1 MENKL
6 GNFVIK
12 FLNDKIQ
19 TRKVIKCIDFFM
31 LITDMGLS
39 DESDEVINIVDYLD
53 QNEVDINFDE
63 TGGDYYSRFKSIE
76 RKVKLSKMLKGSK
89 TEIQK
94 MIEKVE
100 SIKVQ
105 ERPGWLEMYRD
116 DLTDEKIE
124 NSKIYNLDENPFQ
137 RITDMLTQELK
148 ERLENEPGLTIE
160 EIRQEIETEMSVG
173 NDRNIVDAIRRG
185 SWVQI
190 CKK

>member
-116 DLTDEKIE
+116 GSTDEKIE
-124 NSKIYNLDENPFQ
+124 NSKIYDLDENPFQ

>member
-100 SIKVQ
+100 SIKVR

-124 NSKIYNLDENPFQ
+124 NSKIYDLDENPFQ
-137 RITDMLTQELK
+137 KITDMLTQELK